1 MRTGAK
7 KWMPPEYTAIAS
19 LGPSPSFAHE
29 AAHAYDASSIQR
41 MTVPPWA
48 LPPQFTTPGGTRKRS
63 VVRGASPAS
72 V

>member
-19 LGPSPSFAHE
+19 LAPSPSRAHE

-41 MTVPPWA
+41 MTVPPCA